1 MPGDSRRAFIV
12 ARRIATGGRALLVS
26 VLTVGATGARAAP
39 PDIPS
44 IGYLANEPTP
54 DSIPVLRA
62 GLRERAWVEGESVK
76 IWYRYAQ
83 GKPELYAPHADDL
96 VRLNVTV
103 IVAVGVSAIE
113 AARRATKTIPI
124 VMVSLDDPVA
134 AGLTGTPAGPG
145 ANLTGLTTFVAELS
159 ARRLELLRQVV
170 PGVVRATALWN
181 PTSAS
186 AAVDLSAT
194 QAAARA
200 RNVELT
206 SVEVRGDS
214 DFREVVAKVQAQR
227 PQGLIVLA
235 DELTLARREPI
246 AAFAS
251 RIRLPTVFPLRD
263 FVDAGGL
270 LSYGAVWTD
279 VFRQA
284 AGLVDRILRGAR
296 PSELP
301 VTRASR
307 FELVIN
313 LRTARALALPIP
325 SSLLRQAD
333 RVLQ

>member
-26 VLTVGATGARAAP
+26 VLTVGAPGAPAAP
-39 PDIPS
+39 PNIPS

-54 DSIPVLRA
+54 DSIPVLR
-62 GLRERAWVEGESVK
+62 
-76 IWYRYAQ
+76 
-83 GKPELYAPHADDL
+83 
-96 VRLNVTV
+96 
-103 IVAVGVSAIE
+103 
-113 AARRATKTIPI
+113 
-124 VMVSLDDPVA
+124 
-134 AGLTGTPAGPG
+134 
-145 ANLTGLTTFVAELS
+145 

-214 DFREVVAKVQAQR
+214 DFREVVAKIEAQR

-325 SSLLRQAD
+325 SSLLQQAD